1 MSDPQA
7 PPARPAGESAAWR
20 LTSTLAVAGAIAGVL
35 IVVVHQW
42 AEPRVEA
49 YRARVLQEAI
59 LEVLHEP
66 ARFDT
71 LYVGEGALSE
81 EPPAGRE
88 LDPVYVGFDPSG
100 RPVGFA
106 IPGRGPGFQDIVRL
120 IFGYDPA
127 TGEVLGMRVL
137 ESKETPGLGD
147 KIIKDTMFVGEF
159 QGVGTPLVGVKPG
172 AGEGAAAEVDMITG
186 ATISSRAVIGII
198 NRRVAALGPAMAAWR
213 PAEAPRGSPPEDR
226 R

>member
-1 MSDPQA
+1 VSDHEA
-7 PPARPAGESAAWR
+7 PPARPAGEAAAWR
-20 LTSTLAVAGAIAGVL
+20 LTTTLALAGAIAGVL

-49 YRARVLQEAI
+49 YRTRVLQEAI
-59 LEVLHEP
+59 LEVLHDP

-71 LYVGEGALSE
+71 LYVGDGALSE
-81 EPPAGRE
+81 APPAGRE
-88 LDPVYVGFDPSG
+88 LDPVYVGYDASD
-100 RPVGFA
+100 RPMGFA
-106 IPGRGPGFQDIVRL
+106 IPGEGPGFQDVVRL

-147 KIIKDTMFVGEF
+147 KIIKDAAFVSEF
-159 QGVGTPLVGVKPG
+159 EGVSTPLLGVKPG
-172 AGEGAAAEVDMITG
+172 AGEGEAAEVDMITG

-198 NRRVAALGPAMAAWR
+198 NRRVEALGPAMAAWR
-213 PAEAPRGSPPEDR
+213 PAEDPPAGPEAR

>member
-1 MSDPQA
+1 MSGAGSVPV
-7 PPARPAGESAAWR
+7 RPSVAAWR
-20 LTSTLAVAGAIAGVL
+20 LTTTLALAGAIAGVL

-49 YRARVLQEAI
+49 YRARVLEQAI

-71 LYVGEGALSE
+71 LYAGDGELSE
-81 EPPAGRE
+81 EPPAGRAV
-88 LDPVYVGFDPSG
+88 DPVYVGFDTSG

-106 IPGRGPGFQDIVRL
+106 IPGEGPGFQETVRL

-127 TGEVLGMRVL
+127 AGEVLGMRVL

-147 KIIKDTMFVGEF
+147 KIVKDTAWVSEF
-159 QGVGTPLVGVKPG
+159 EGVGTPLVGVKSG
-172 AGEGAAAEVDMITG
+172 AGEEAAEVDMITG

-198 NRRVAALGPAMAAWR
+198 NRRLEALGPALAGWHQ
-213 PAEAPRGSPPEDR
+213 AER
-226 R
+226 RR